1 MLVSLPPGL
10 VSYTQLL
17 YGYLPGIRHPHI
29 PRGIAEYGAGTG
41 TAIAAAALFA
51 LGTVLQHEV
60 ASVAG
65 AAGRL
70 SLRALMSRPSWV
82 IGQGATLAATVLQLV
97 ALSLAPVAIVQPVIA
112 AGLIVA
118 LGVRAVRDRRPPT
131 SVEFF
136 GVGCATVGLAVFL
149 VAAQPAEGAAGI
161 VPGAIAVGVTVVVAL
176 TLVLIAPRAG
186 RGSSGALACG
196 SAAGIALAVA
206 AVLAAAAL
214 KTLKAHGWS
223 HLFAGPS
230 FWGALVAAIAA
241 AVASQQ
247 AFARGNLSWSLP
259 ALTVLDPLAAVPA
272 ARLLLGERL
281 QPGHA
286 IVWGPAALLAAVGVV
301 VLARSSPAEH
311 ESPGAAA
318 ESQST

>member
-1 MLVSLPPGL
+1 MTVSPPHALVWHSSLP
-10 VSYTQLL
+10 YAH
-17 YGYLPGIRHPHI
+17 LPHAHI
-29 PRGIAEYGAGTG
+29 PRGLAAYGAGFG
-41 TAIAAAALFA
+41 TAIAAATLFA

-60 ASVAG
+60 ASAAG

-70 SLRALMSRPSWV
+70 TLRGLLSRPSWV
-82 IGQGATLAATVLQLV
+82 VGQGATLAATVLQLV
-97 ALSLAPVAIVQPVIA
+97 ALSLAPVAIVQPVVA

-118 LGVRAVRDRRPPT
+118 LGIRAVRDRRPPT
-131 SVEFF
+131 LVEFA

-149 VAAQPAEGAAGI
+149 VAAQPAAGAAGI
-161 VPGAIAVGVTVVVAL
+161 VPGIGAVLLTVAIAVTLVVV
-176 TLVLIAPRAG
+176 APRAG
-186 RGSSGALACG
+186 RGASGALACG

-214 KTLKAHGWS
+214 KTLSAHGWGRV
-223 HLFAGPS
+223 FVGPA
-230 FWGALVAAIAA
+230 FWGAVVTASAA

-247 AFARGNLSWSLP
+247 AYARGNLAWSLP

-286 IVWGPAALLAAVGVV
+286 LVWGPAALLAAVGVV
-301 VLARSSPAEH
+301 ILARSSPGRHSAEAP
-311 ESPGAAA
+311 EENAADA
-318 ESQST
+318 TST